1 MAALVVQSRFAGLKI
16 EDDDFP
22 TNENQ
27 KVKKQSKINPVKK
40 PEPPKKTKTII
51 TKPQPVPKKKK
62 SKQQPVSADQ
72 WELWKQKDE
81 EMVDGNF
88 ETELQQAI
96 LLSKLD
102 FEEKKDVYKQ
112 SKKDAEIEK
121 KVIEQTAKAGSKKQK
136 KKNVMSLDQF
146 NDMMN
151 VGEDSNMKF
160 NHIEEKCQPE
170 DPKSPDKDTEFF
182 ERVKTETK
190 NELLKDKIY
199 DRVKN
204 RQPASDEIITR
215 VQFADALERK
225 DREIAS
231 LKEAVVA
238 LKHELYTVK
247 SRNKKLCNILGQ
259 GEMKDKAEVLIEVE
273 RLRSVQT
280 ELTAEIASLH
290 TDLEKERSKNTDPR
304 TNKDK
309 KHTTKKKSIRFDVS
323 SEAILV
329 KDSSSGTG

>member
-1 MAALVVQSRFAGLKI
+1 MAALVVQSRFAGLSI
-16 EDDDFP
+16 EDDDYP
-22 TNENQ
+22 PSDIQ
-27 KVKKQSKINPVKK
+27 KT
-40 PEPPKKTKTII
+40 KKTKINSAKKTDPAKKPKTITT
-51 TKPQPVPKKKK
+51 TKPQPPVPKKKK
-62 SKQQPVSADQ
+62 SKQQPVSSDQ

-88 ETELQQAI
+88 ESELQQAI

-112 SKKDAEIEK
+112 FKKQAEIEK
-121 KVIEQTAKAGSKKQK
+121 KIIEQSSKSNGKKQK

-151 VGEDSNMKF
+151 VGEDMKF
-160 NHIEEKCQPE
+160 NHVDEKCLQE

-225 DREIAS
+225 DREIATLKEEVIS
-231 LKEAVVA
+231 LKQ
-238 LKHELYTVK
+238 ELFTVK

-259 GEMKDKAEVLIEVE
+259 GEMKDKAEVLVEVE
-273 RLRSVQT
+273 RLRSVQA
-280 ELTAEIASLH
+280 ELTAELASLH

-304 TNKDK
+304 TNKEK
-309 KHTTKKKSIRFDVS
+309 KNTTKKKNIRFDVS
-323 SEAILV
+323 SEALLA
-329 KDSSSGTG
+329 KESSSGTG

>member
-1 MAALVVQSRFAGLKI
+1 MASLIVQSRFAGLKI
-16 EDDDFP
+16 EDDDYP
-22 TNENQ
+22 PNDTQ
-27 KVKKQSKINPVKK
+27 KSKKPKINTAKK
-40 PEPPKKTKTII
+40 PEPPKKPKNNNN
-51 TKPQPVPKKKK
+51 KLQPAPKKKK
-62 SKQQPVSADQ
+62 SRQQPVSADQ

-81 EMVDGNF
+81 EIVDGNF

-112 SKKDAEIEK
+112 SKKDADVEK
-121 KVIEQTAKAGSKKQK
+121 KVAERGNSKKQK

-151 VGEDSNMKF
+151 VGDEMKF
-160 NHIEEKCQPE
+160 NHTDEKCLNE

-182 ERVKTETK
+182 ERVKHETK

-204 RQPASDEIITR
+204 RQPPSDEIITR

-225 DREIAS
+225 DREIAT
-231 LKEAVVA
+231 LKDEILT
-238 LKHELYTVK
+238 LKQELFTVK

-259 GEMKDKAEVLIEVE
+259 GEMKDKAEVLVEVE
-273 RLRSVQT
+273 RLRSVQA
-280 ELTAEIASLH
+280 ELTSELATLH
-290 TDLEKERSKNTDPR
+290 TDLERERSKNTDPR
-304 TNKDK
+304 TNKEKRHPTRK
-309 KHTTKKKSIRFDVS
+309 KNIRFDVS
-323 SEAILV
+323 SEALV
-329 KDSSSGTG
+329 TKDSHSGTG